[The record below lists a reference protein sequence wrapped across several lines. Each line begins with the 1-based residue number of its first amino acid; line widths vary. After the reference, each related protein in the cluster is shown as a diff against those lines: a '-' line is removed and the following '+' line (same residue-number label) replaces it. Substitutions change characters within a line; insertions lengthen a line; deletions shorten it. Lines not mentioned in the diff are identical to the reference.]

1 METSDFTRDA
11 LRKGIREIYEDN
23 RRMFL
28 EMAAR
33 LTDADLSKP
42 SANEEWTIGELMFH
56 IVISLEY
63 VAEEV
68 EAACKGKNVSPMP
81 KAVYDRLNVML
92 MRQQAKS
99 QNLASI
105 LEKYDAAFDA
115 AVKLLDEIGPD
126 DWRKSTKFFYWEGD
140 VIELFRRQR
149 QHHMEHFAQIQQV
162 L

>member
-11 LRKGIREIYEDN
+11 LRRGIREIYEDN

-42 SANEEWTIGELMFH
+42 SANEELTIGELMFH
-56 IVISLEY
+56 IALSLEY

-68 EAACKGKNVSPMP
+68 ASACKGKNLSPMP
-81 KAVYDRLNVML
+81 KAVYDRLNLML
-92 MRQQAKS
+92 TRQQAKG
-99 QNLASI
+99 QGLASI
-105 LEKYDAAFDA
+105 LEKYEAAFDA

-126 DWRKSTKFFYWEGD
+126 DWKKTTRFFYMDAD
-140 VIELFRRQR
+140 VVELFRRQR